1 MAQKKSTSSYSSLCR
16 RVEHPVLQHKLT
28 LLRKKG
34 LSAADFRRILT
45 ETSSLLAYEVTRD
58 LKTAPVAIETPMEG
72 MRSPLI
78 NEPLIVISIM
88 RAGNGMLEGM
98 LHMLP
103 FARVGHVG
111 IYRDKFLHSTV
122 EYYFRLPGDA
132 KGQRVLIIDPIL
144 ATGDTAVAAINR
156 LKEYKVGKI
165 TFCCLISAPEGLR
178 NLKEAHPD
186 VEIVTLAVDRQLN
199 PKGYILP
206 GIGDAGDRLF
216 DTF

>member
-1 MAQKKSTSSYSSLCR
+1 MAQKKKISIQSLCR
-16 RVEHPVLQHKLT
+16 TVEHPVLQHKLT

-34 LSAADFRRILT
+34 TPAADFRRILT
-45 ETSSLLAYEVTRD
+45 EVSSLLAYEVTRN
-58 LKTAPVAIETPMEG
+58 LKTAPVAIATPMED

-88 RAGNGMLEGM
+88 RAGNGMMEGV

-103 FARVGHVG
+103 FARVGHIG

-122 EYYFRLPGDA
+122 EYYFRLPNDA
-132 KGQRVLIIDPIL
+132 KGQRVLIMDPIL

-156 LKEYKVGKI
+156 LKEYEVGPI
-165 TFCCLISAPEGLR
+165 TFTCLIAAPEGLR

-186 VEIVTLAVDRQLN
+186 VEIVALAVDRQLN
-199 PKGYILP
+199 AKGYILP